1 MSNKIRPSK
10 EDINYEPLVYW
21 ETIPADCFPFQDS
34 DHHVFLTPP
43 PLRGGAMLHRF
54 KVADGTEY
62 SGIYTGAIEQK
73 SAEREHEDMIIKDW
87 ILNGIR

>member
-10 EDINYEPLVYW
+10 EDIKYEPLVYW

-34 DHHVFLTPP
+34 DHHVFLTTP

-73 SAEREHEDMIIKDW
+73 SAEREHEDMMIKDW
-87 ILNGIR
+87 ILNGR

>member
-1 MSNKIRPSK
+1 MNINV
-10 EDINYEPLVYW
+10 DINYEPLVYW

-34 DHHVFLTPP
+34 DHHVFLTTP

-62 SGIYTGAIEQK
+62 SRGWSDRILSQEEIIEK
-73 SAEREHEDMIIKDW
+73 TIEKTEKESKITD
-87 ILNGIR
+87 